1 MRHNHSA
8 DPWSA
13 FLAPRRRGEGL
24 ASGATG
30 VSRSEPGEPGGP
42 RGEGGES
49 DASGGS
55 RPRPE
60 DPDPA
65 QSRRRVLD
73 QLASGHGPQTFAEI
87 CRGTGL
93 RLLDVADAVE
103 RLRDDGVVTV
113 EHTGGHTGGPA
124 AADEV
129 VRMVRGRAAG

>member
-13 FLAPRRRGEGL
+13 FLNTPRRRGDGV
-24 ASGATG
+24 ASGKARG
-30 VSRSEPGEPGGP
+30 ERGEPGEPGA
-42 RGEGGES
+42 RGEGGETGGS

-65 QSRRRVLD
+65 RGRVLA
-73 QLASGHGPQTFAEI
+73 QLGSGHGPQTFTQI

-93 RLLDVADAVE
+93 GLLAVADAVE
-103 RLRDDGVVTV
+103 RLRDDGLVAVERRPGAADGDETV
-113 EHTGGHTGGPA
+113 RLVAGPA
-124 AADEV
+124 A
-129 VRMVRGRAAG
+129 G